1 MLKKP
6 GILHSAGGETL
17 AKGWKWH
24 VRTTISPVYAGT
36 SEPLPSQLP
45 KGIKKRMT
53 SALHSMTRW
62 SFMTL
67 SSAETWMMDRIPMLQ
82 HQETMP
88 RTRVTLFLEEKG
100 NETNVWEMAERVP
113 PSTAREL
120 GPSSTGDPR
129 DSASASRSP
138 QEAARREQYL
148 PGLVMEVSAD
158 GQEVVSWPGPETTPG

>member
-1 MLKKP
+1 
-6 GILHSAGGETL
+6 
-17 AKGWKWH
+17 
-24 VRTTISPVYAGT
+24 VRSTISPVYAGT

-45 KGIKKRMT
+45 KAIKKRMT

-67 SSAETWMMDRIPMLQ
+67 SSAEIWLMDRIPMLQ

-100 NETNVWEMAERVP
+100 KETNVWEMAEKVP
-113 PSTAREL
+113 PSTALEL
-120 GPSSTGDPR
+120 GPSSTSDPR

-138 QEAARREQYL
+138 HEVARREQCLL

-158 GQEVVSWPGPETTPG
+158 GQEIVSWPGPETTPS